1 MLIGGITYT
10 SSGGPYAFHS
20 YKAASACLTAEKPLW
35 TGETH
40 LFALAPGRAR
50 RYNDEKEH

>member
-10 SSGGPYAFHS
+10 SSEEAYAFHS
-20 YKAASACLTAEKPLW
+20 YKAASACLTAEKLLW

-50 RYNDEKEH
+50 RYNIKKEH

>member
-1 MLIGGITYT
+1 MLIGGITYA
-10 SSGGPYAFHS
+10 SSEEAYAFHS
-20 YKAASACLTAEKPLW
+20 YKAASACLTAEKLLW